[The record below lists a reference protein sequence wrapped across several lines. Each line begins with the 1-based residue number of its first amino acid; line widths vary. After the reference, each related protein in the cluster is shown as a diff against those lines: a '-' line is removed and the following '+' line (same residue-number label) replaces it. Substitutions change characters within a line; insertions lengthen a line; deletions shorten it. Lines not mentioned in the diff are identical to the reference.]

1 MIRLSQIKLSLNE
14 DKSALNKK
22 LAKTLRVPVQDIIKY
37 RIYKESIDARKGQIK
52 KVYTIDVALKN
63 EEKLLSK
70 NKNLKKA
77 PDLEYKNVK
86 PGQAA
91 LNGRPVVVG
100 FGPAGMFAALLLS
113 EMGYKPIV
121 VERGQDVDERTQA
134 VNTFWESG
142 KLSEESNVQFG
153 EGGAGTFSDGKL
165 TTRIKDLRCRKVL
178 EALVQAGAPE
188 EILYKNKPHIGTDK
202 LKPTVK
208 NIRKAIEAKGGE
220 IRFNTRLDDIVIE
233 NDRVVGLVLSNGQ
246 ILTTNAIVLAI
257 GHSSRDTFEMLKNR
271 KVPMQAKP
279 FAVGVRIEH
288 PQDMIDQVQYSS
300 EERPEGLGAA
310 EYKLTHQTESGRGVY
325 TFCMCPG
332 GLVVA
337 SSSEKN
343 SLVVNGMSEYARD
356 KQNANSALLVSV
368 TPDDFPSEDP
378 LSGVTFQREL
388 ERKAFEVAGADYRAP
403 IQRVDDFLKGSVTKV
418 ERLGDIHPSYTP
430 GVVGVNMQEIF
441 PDFIIEALREGIL
454 AMDKKLKGFARGD
467 AVLTAVE
474 SRSSSPIRIHRNE
487 ESLESTVVGGL
498 YPCGEGAGY
507 AGGIMSSAVDG
518 IKVAEQI
525 IMKYGQ
531 STL

>member
-1 MIRLSQIKLSLNE
+1 MIRLSQVKLSLDE

-22 LAKTLRVPVQDIIKY
+22 LAKTLRVTPQDIIKY

-63 EEKLLSK
+63 EDKVLAK

-77 PDLEYKNVK
+77 PDLEYKNVQ
-86 PGQAA
+86 PGQEP
-91 LNGRPVVVG
+91 LEERPVVVG
-100 FGPAGMFAALLLS
+100 FGPAGMFAAHLLS

-121 VERGQDVDERTQA
+121 LERGEDVDKRTQT
-134 VNTFWESG
+134 VNAFWETG

-153 EGGAGTFSDGKL
+153 EGGAGSFSDGKL

-178 EALVQAGAPE
+178 EALVEAGAPE

-208 NIRKAIEAKGGE
+208 NIRKMIEAKGGE
-220 IRFNTRLDDIVIE
+220 IRFNTRLDDIIIE
-233 NDRVVGLVLSNGQ
+233 NNQVAGLVLSNGQ
-246 ILTTNAIVLAI
+246 VLSTRAIVLAI

-288 PQDMIDQVQYSS
+288 PQDMIDKVQYSS
-300 EERPEGLGAA
+300 DVRPEGLGAA
-310 EYKLTHQTESGRGVY
+310 EYKLTHQTENGRGVY

-343 SLVVNGMSEYARD
+343 GLVVNGMSEYARD
-356 KQNANSALLVSV
+356 ERNANSALLVSV
-368 TPDDFPSEDP
+368 TPEDFPSEDP
-378 LSGVTFQREL
+378 LSGVAFQRDL
-388 ERKAFEVAGADYRAP
+388 ERKAFDLAGGNYSAP
-403 IQRVDDFLKGSVTKV
+403 IQRLDDFLKGIKTCEKS
-418 ERLGDIHPSYTP
+418 LGEVHPTYTP
-430 GVVGVNMQEIF
+430 GVVGVDMQEIF
-441 PDFIIEALREGIL
+441 PAFIIEAMREGIL
-454 AMDKKLKGFARGD
+454 AMDKKLEGFARGD

-474 SRSSSPIRIHRNE
+474 SRSSSPVRIHRDE
-487 ESLESTVVGGL
+487 TSLESIGISGL

-525 IMKYGQ
+525 IMKFGQ
-531 STL
+531 NTK